1 VHRDLPVRVAA
12 AVLLGFAAAVTTG
25 CAGLAARAAGGF
37 AEDLAGAIVNQD
49 DPELVRDGLPAY
61 LLLLDSLAA
70 DGKPSPAVAGAAA
83 RLYAAYAVVFVTDPG
98 RAATLGARARSYGDQ
113 ALCAAAPAACDLR
126 ALQFPEFKARI
137 DALAPKQAAALYAW
151 SVGSLAYVRTHAD
164 DFTALA
170 ELPKIEAALER
181 LAAIGTPEDQPSVN
195 TFLGVLN
202 TLRPEALG
210 GKPERGREYFERALA
225 LAGGKDLSI
234 KVEYARQY
242 GRLVY
247 DRELHDRLLNEV
259 LAADPQVPGYTL
271 FNTLAQQSARDL
283 LASADEYF

>member
-1 VHRDLPVRVAA
+1 MHRNLPVKIAGL
-12 AVLLGFAAAVTTG
+12 VLLCFTAGLTSG

-61 LLLLDSLAA
+61 LLLLDSFAA
-70 DGKPSPAVAGAAA
+70 DGKPSSAVAGAAA

-98 RAATLGARARSYGDQ
+98 RAATLGARARVYGDQ
-113 ALCAAAPAACDLR
+113 ALCAAAAAACDLR
-126 ALQFPEFKARI
+126 ARQFPDLKARI
-137 DALAPKQAAALYAW
+137 DALGPKQAAPLYAW
-151 SVGSLAYVRTHAD
+151 AVGSLAYVRTHAD

-170 ELPKIEAALER
+170 ELPKIEVALER
-181 LAAIGTPEDQPSVN
+181 LAATGTAADQPSVN

-210 GKPERGREYFERALA
+210 GKPLRGREFFERALA
-225 LAGGKDLSI
+225 LAGAEDLSI

-247 DRELHDRLLNEV
+247 DRELHDRLLKEV
-259 LAADPQVPGYTL
+259 LAADPRVPGYTL

-283 LASADEYF
+283 LATADEYF

>member
-1 VHRDLPVRVAA
+1 VRSGAFIAVCLAALMLP
-12 AVLLGFAAAVTTG
+12 G
-25 CAGLAARAAGGF
+25 CAALATRAAGGF
-37 AEDLAGAIVNQD
+37 AEDLATAIVNQD

-70 DGKPSPAVAGAAA
+70 DGTPSPAVASAGA
-83 RLYAAYAVVFVTDPG
+83 RLYAAYAVVFVSDPA

-113 ALCAAAPAACDLR
+113 ALCAARPEACDLR
-126 ALQFPEFKARI
+126 ALQFPELKARVEAI
-137 DALAPKQAAALYAW
+137 GPKQAAPLYAW
-151 SVGSLAYVRTHAD
+151 AVGALAYVRTHAD
-164 DFTALA
+164 DFKALA
-170 ELPKIEAALER
+170 DLPKIELVLER
-181 LAAIGTPEDQPSVN
+181 LTVIGEPADQPAIN

-210 GKPERGREYFERALA
+210 GKPERGRGFFERALA
-225 LAGGKDLSI
+225 LAGEQDLSI
-234 KVEYARQY
+234 KVEFARQY
-242 GRLVY
+242 ARLTY

-259 LAADPQVPGYTL
+259 LAAEPRVPGYTL

>member
-1 VHRDLPVRVAA
+1 VHRDLPVRLAGA
-12 AVLLGFAAAVTTG
+12 AVLCLSAGLLSG
-25 CAGLAARAAGGF
+25 CASLASRAAGGF

-83 RLYAAYAVVFVTDPG
+83 RLYAAYAVVFVTDPV
-98 RAATLGARARSYGDQ
+98 RAATLGTRARGYGDQ
-113 ALCAAAPAACDLR
+113 ALCAAEPKACDLR
-126 ALQFPEFKARI
+126 SLQFPDLKSRV
-137 DALAPKQAAALYAW
+137 DAVGPRQAAPLYAW

-164 DFTALA
+164 DFKALA

-181 LAAIGTPEDQPSVN
+181 LVVIGTPADQPAIN

-210 GKPERGREYFERALA
+210 GKPERGREFFERALA
-225 LAGGKDLSI
+225 LAGDQDLSI

-242 GRLVY
+242 ARLVY

-259 LAADPQVPGYTL
+259 LAADPRVSGYTL